1 MTITQPPT
9 TPTGSRPYKITF
21 TTFEGKTRTMAW
33 RAPAPYYVRGKAM
46 QRTDCKALGPVAEIS
61 EDEFEQFRK
70 IGAQQRR
77 HPQGISN
84 RGRRS

>member
-1 MTITQPPT
+1 
-9 TPTGSRPYKITF
+9 
-21 TTFEGKTRTMAW
+21 
-33 RAPAPYYVRGKAM
+33 M